1 MMFTEDRIKGKSI
14 YKLKYLGET
23 VAICSRNIW
32 GRWEIKGV
40 VFDVYISAKV
50 KYEAICLFEEKYKL
64 FLIGEKVI

>member
-1 MMFTEDRIKGKSI
+1 MFTEDKIQGKPI
-14 YKLKYLGET
+14 YKLQYLGET

-40 VFDVYISAKV
+40 VFNFYISAKT

-64 FLIGEKVI
+64 FLRGERV